1 MLLLLTLKGKHTCTP
16 YKETGAQASSL
27 LSQKDKVSPSKHKKL
42 TINMHDKSRYM
53 HDKSRYMH
61 DKSRNGVFKAYRIR
75 GFMIKKSYRYI
86 IDISRKAPCRAWA
99 FLEEKK
105 KYIFVEFSFG
115 YSIKDGFQAF
125 PFGDKV
131 LTTLSPAQLWLIL
144 LGHQCTPGELVIRV

>member
-1 MLLLLTLKGKHTCTP
+1 MTSNYPKGKHTCTP
-16 YKETGAQASSL
+16 CKEMSAQASSL
-27 LSQKDKVSPSKHKKL
+27 LSQKAKVSPSKQKEMK
-42 TINMHDKSRYM
+42 INMARHFPKHGTTFPETWHNKSR
-53 HDKSRYMH
+53 K
-61 DKSRNGVFKAYRIR
+61 GFFKAYKTR

-125 PFGDKV
+125 PFGDKPPAHF
-131 LTTLSPAQLWLIL
+131 TPAQLWLIL
-144 LGHQCTPGELVIRV
+144 IEHRCTP